1 MPLLTILKT
10 RHLGRALAAALLA
23 LPLAFAS
30 VQGAQAAQT
39 YTLDS
44 AHADVIFLVDHLGY
58 SATVGRI
65 GDVQGSITFD
75 EAAVENSAV
84 EIVMQAASLDTNHTK
99 RDEHLRSAEFFNV
112 EQFPTITFTSTGI
125 AKTGDNTGTLTG
137 DLTLLGVTKPVTLDV
152 TFNLKSPHPIYE
164 GKETVGFSARGS
176 LKRTDFGMAAYA
188 PAVGDEV
195 ELIIEVE
202 AIEP

>member
-1 MPLLTILKT
+1 MPFLTTLKT
-10 RHLGRALAAALLA
+10 RCLGRALAAGLLA
-23 LPLAFAS
+23 APLAFTS

-44 AHADVIFLVDHLGY
+44 GHADVVFLVSHFGY

-84 EIVMQAASLDTNHTK
+84 EIVMQSASLDTNHTK
-99 RDEHLRSAEFFNV
+99 RDEHLRSADFFNV
-112 EQFPTITFTSTGI
+112 EQFPTITFSSTEI

-152 TFNLKSPHPIYE
+152 TFNLKSPHPILE
-164 GKETVGFSARGS
+164 GKEAVGFSARGS
-176 LKRTDFGMAAYA
+176 LKRTDFGMATYA
-188 PAVGDEV
+188 PAIGDEV

>member
-1 MPLLTILKT
+1 MPLLTTLKAH
-10 RHLGRALAAALLA
+10 RVG
-23 LPLAFAS
+23 LAFAAGMLAAPLS
-30 VQGAQAAQT
+30 FATTQAAET

-112 EQFPTITFTSTGI
+112 EEFPTITFTSTGI

-137 DLTLLGVTKPVTLDV
+137 DLTLLGVTKPITLDV

-188 PAVGDEV
+188 PAIGDEV

>member
-1 MPLLTILKT
+1 MPLLTTLKA
-10 RHLGRALAAALLA
+10 RSIGRAFAAGLLAAPLVLA
-23 LPLAFAS
+23 SAQA
-30 VQGAQAAQT
+30 AQAAQT

-44 AHADVIFLVDHLGY
+44 AHADVVFLVDHFGY
-58 SATVGRI
+58 SATIGRI

-84 EIVMQAASLDTNHTK
+84 EIVMQAASLDTNHAE
-99 RDEHLRSAEFFNV
+99 RDKHLRSAEFFNV

-125 AKTGDNTGTLTG
+125 AKTGDKTGTLTG

-152 TFNLKSPHPIYE
+152 TFNLKSPHPIYQ

-176 LKRTDFGMAAYA
+176 LKRTDFGMATYA
-188 PAVGDEV
+188 PAIGDEV